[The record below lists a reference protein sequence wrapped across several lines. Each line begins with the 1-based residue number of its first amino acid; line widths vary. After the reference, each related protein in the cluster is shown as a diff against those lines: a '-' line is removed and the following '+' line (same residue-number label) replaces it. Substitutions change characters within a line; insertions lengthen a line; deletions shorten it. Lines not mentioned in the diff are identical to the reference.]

1 MHVCERA
8 CERVSTQVTHSLA
21 WARLRTEEV
30 SGQRGGR
37 SVRMTGCEGTDC
49 KSAQVQPFS
58 LELAVH
64 VPAPGRKIKPSRASC
79 SGGRLSS
86 RAASHPTGTPQVPAS
101 WWVPPQAAPTP
112 TLEAGKDPV
121 EVGWS
126 QKGRCF
132 SQSVCDSHSGP
143 DGSGACS

>member
-1 MHVCERA
+1 MHVCQRA

-58 LELAVH
+58 LGLAVH
-64 VPAPGRKIKPSRASC
+64 VPAPGRKIKPSRATGLMFRRQAFLQSGQPPRGD
-79 SGGRLSS
+79 STGASRLVGPSTGRPHSHPGGRQG
-86 RAASHPTGTPQVPAS
+86 PGGGG
-101 WWVPPQAAPTP
+101 
-112 TLEAGKDPV
+112 LEPERKV
-121 EVGWS
+121 LLTECV
-126 QKGRCF
+126 
-132 SQSVCDSHSGP
+132 
-143 DGSGACS
+143 